1 MRPIK
6 VRTITNRPPC
16 RQFHPLWDSTD
27 AEVGEQEGMPDAT
40 VTIGLDM
47 LEAMRLVDGQGLNQA
62 EAAQRMGISTP
73 TLCRIL
79 AQGRHWVAIALT
91 EGKIINI
98 EGGNIMYSEEIQ
110 GRHGHGRCGGHGQNH
125 AVMQAEDKFQ
135 GPNQDKGRHCRHGQ
149 GMGGRRRGYAGHGQ
163 DDPAAH
169 PNSVVHEVTDST
181 GQD

>member
-1 MRPIK
+1 
-6 VRTITNRPPC
+6 
-16 RQFHPLWDSTD
+16 
-27 AEVGEQEGMPDAT
+27 
-40 VTIGLDM
+40 
-47 LEAMRLVDGQGLNQA
+47 
-62 EAAQRMGISTP
+62 
-73 TLCRIL
+73 
-79 AQGRHWVAIALT
+79 
-91 EGKIINI
+91 
-98 EGGNIMYSEEIQ
+98 MYSEEIQ

-149 GMGGRRRGYAGHGQ
+149 GMGGRFRGYAGHGQ